1 MFSCD
6 RAEIVGGN
14 ESYQR
19 LGISLQEKHR
29 LTLNYTMKRLL
40 GVRERSRVLDFTDDL
55 VCFPSGF
62 LGSLHQCPGPFHH
75 SLLVSNESAG
85 AW

>member
-14 ESYQR
+14 GSQES
-19 LGISLQEKHR
+19 LGILLQEKYR
-29 LTLNYTMKRLL
+29 LTLNYTMKHLL

-62 LGSLHQCPGPFHH
+62 LGSLHQCPDPFHH
-75 SLLVSNESAG
+75 SLLVSTESTG